1 MKNNSKK
8 GFTIIE
14 LLAAVVIVGIIISL
28 AVVVIN
34 KYILQGRNTV
44 DSQLEK
50 QLILAAKSYYTDNK
64 AKFITD
70 NDNGVVV
77 WYTTLKAEN
86 YMTNDLV
93 DSDGNSC
100 AKSYVVVKKDNTKY
114 FYSGCVLCDNGG
126 YNNTKGKEECTESL
140 NNHIYCEWRDIN
152 NKKIGSNDMTYLGVK
167 KNNEVSL
174 KLYCKGNGINFR
186 NPKTG
191 TYLNNVTKLIND
203 MFFSSKGTVSIP
215 NKNFDHNNNNAGMR
229 DFTSIVTFKASSI
242 NTFEKGSVTF
252 RTGASYVKNKNT
264 KINEDIYNEEITYDG
279 IVIDGKGPSCN
290 LTGPYKDSGLKTS
303 VKSVKNGSTVYY
315 GLKCNDD
322 SNISNVDA
330 NTIKNGFES
339 STAISNLAVSK
350 FVKGSNQKSFDAVVG
365 VTVTNP
371 NINANTK
378 VFNLNL
384 AFKANVVKDIF
395 DNGNERIT
403 SKIDGKNT
411 ALSIDDQGPVCTF
424 NGPAENALFKISK
437 RTLNIVDDH
446 PNDYVYYELRC
457 TDENGINPSTFRFS
471 DIKNNG
477 FSKIEQSGDMNKVEN
492 NGVLIGYTYYIKA
505 YENPNVVPNTTKAT
519 LKYNESNLSDT
530 AGNKGQRT
538 IESNPVIMINNNA
551 IPSCNITH
559 SGNNDGSVTLKGS
572 MEDVIGLAG
581 YIWSTSAN
589 EPDPS
594 EYANISGTSR
604 TVTNN
609 VFKTGTYYLHMI
621 NELGLPGYCQVEER
635 IVINEPKN
643 PKIEASD
650 GEASGDWHNKNYTL
664 TVNGSKG
671 DVTYY
676 IGTSSNSIPVGSTKQ
691 VNYETE
697 GTTYYA
703 KACWRNNAMICSD
716 TVQYEALLDKT
727 PPTCKLTMRKFSGY
741 LNNGNIPSGND
752 EGEYKDDH
760 WTQYGVKISM
770 SCSDNKNGSGL
781 KSRQITKPGG
791 RDDLEKWTAIT
802 SDEGDGI
809 HKVTATAEDIAG
821 NTFTKS
827 VTVKRDTT
835 PPVLKL
841 SIAPLEKPGKSIDE
855 GTVVKVTCTDNLS
868 GISDDG
874 MVAEERKVKTTSKKE
889 TLENA
894 KGGTGELTN
903 SKTVTFNTV
912 GSRYLRAGCVDGALN
927 GTWTGDRY
935 KIDAYYNVK
944 EVKYTKVV
952 SVLKY
957 YWDSPSSGGKCKP
970 GVDCCNTSKDRVCGP
985 KTHGTDTNHY
995 YTNCSEIKEQQT
1007 TYSYKWEKDKYK
1019 SGKSSKKL
1027 TVDDADDWCFNNGY
1041 KASIGSCS
1049 KDCNS
1054 SNKDKTC
1061 REAYGGNKSY
1071 VVCTIKRCNEKSK
1084 TEYVGTGNYK
1094 YGASYK
1100 CLMNSKPTV
1109 TTKKNV
1115 SKEDCEAGR
1124 KEVVSNRETTITTTT
1139 CTKQ

>member
-44 DSQLEK
+44 DNQIEK
-50 QLILAAKSYYTDNK
+50 QLILSAKSYYTDNK
-64 AKFITD
+64 TKFITD
-70 NDNGVVV
+70 NEDGVVV

-86 YMTNDLV
+86 YMDNDLV

-100 AKSYVVVKKDNTKY
+100 GKSYVVVKKDNTKY
-114 FYSGCVLCDNGG
+114 SYSGCVLCDNGG

-203 MFFSSKGTVSIP
+203 MFVSSKGTVSIP

-252 RTGASYVKNKNT
+252 KTGASYVKNKNT

-290 LTGPYKDSGLKTS
+290 LTGPYKDSGLKTN

-371 NINANTK
+371 NINASTK

-403 SKIDGKNT
+403 SQIDGKNT

-505 YENPNVVPNTTKAT
+505 YENPNAVPNTTKAT

-530 AGNKGQRT
+530 TGNKGQRT
-538 IESNPVIMINNNA
+538 IESNPVIMIDNNA
-551 IPSCNITH
+551 IPSCDITY
-559 SGNNDGSVTLKGS
+559 SNNNDGSGTLTGIMSDKIGLKGY
-572 MEDVIGLAG
+572 A
-581 YIWSTSAN
+581 WSTSAN

-594 EYANISGTSR
+594 EYTNISGTSR
-604 TVTNN
+604 TVTDS

-621 NELGLPGYCQVEER
+621 NELGLPGYCQIEGGR

-643 PKIEASD
+643 PKIVASD
-650 GEASGDWHNKNYTL
+650 GNSSGDWHNKNYTL
-664 TVNGSKG
+664 TARDSSSN
-671 DVTYY
+671 VTYY
-676 IGTSSNSIPVGSTKQ
+676 LGTSSYSIPSGATKQ
-691 VNYETE
+691 VNYETR

-703 KACWRNNAMICSD
+703 KACWTKNTSVCSD

-727 PPTCKLTMRKFSGY
+727 PPTAHYEIIKYRGTAGSSYTKIEDYEDDRWTQENVRIGELTCKDNFDDDPTSSIGY
-741 LNNGNIPSGND
+741 LTNVGNAT
-752 EGEYKDDH
+752 K
-760 WTQYGVKISM
+760 
-770 SCSDNKNGSGL
+770 SDLAKRTFS
-781 KSRQITKPGG
+781 ITKK
-791 RDDLEKWTAIT
+791 DYIAFASE
-802 SDEGDGI
+802 GI
-809 HKVTATAEDIAG
+809 HASSLNCKDEAG
-821 NTFTKS
+821 NTS
-827 VTVKRDTT
+827 QDIVRVKIDNTA
-835 PPVLKL
+835 PVLTL
-841 SIAPLEKPGKSIDE
+841 SIAPSTSGKKLCKNLKV
-855 GTVVKVTCTDNLS
+855 TVTCTDKLS
-868 GISDDG
+868 GISA
-874 MVAEERKVKTTSKKE
+874 MTAKNNPTQATSKDE
-889 TLENA
+889 TLRDAE
-894 KGGTGELTN
+894 GGTGSSTMTR
-903 SKTVTFNTV
+903 TVDFSSSS
-912 GSRYLRAGCVDGALN
+912 GSRYLRAGCQDGAKN
-927 GTWTGDRY
+927 GTWTGNSY
-935 KIDAYYNVK
+935 STSAYFKIPRDT
-944 EVKYTKVV
+944 EVKYVQSRYCTDDDETTCESRIKEITYGRATAN
-952 SVLKY
+952 Y
-957 YWDSPSSGGKCKP
+957 YWSTEKSYS
-970 GVDCCNTSKDRVCGP
+970 SKDNVISKTALAWCNDKKGTSYSSCGTASASNYHEYCLDASGANGKRASCTVKYCRV
-985 KTHGTDTNHY
+985 Y
-995 YTNCSEIKEQQT
+995 YTNHREIDYTYKQPGYCTDTSSSSRTSE
-1007 TYSYKWEKDKYK
+1007 TYTSCE
-1019 SGKSSKKL
+1019 SGYAKR
-1027 TVDDADDWCFNNGY
+1027 T
-1041 KASIGSCS
+1041 SCV
-1049 KDCNS
+1049 
-1054 SNKDKTC
+1054 
-1061 REAYGGNKSY
+1061 Y
-1071 VVCTIKRCNEKSK
+1071 
-1084 TEYVGTGNYK
+1084 
-1094 YGASYK
+1094 
-1100 CLMNSKPTV
+1100 
-1109 TTKKNV
+1109 
-1115 SKEDCEAGR
+1115 
-1124 KEVVSNRETTITTTT
+1124 
-1139 CTKQ
+1139 